1 VTSDFAALEDEFR
14 AATAELDSVIAQARV
29 DLARFERDNQPT
41 AAELRELQEVA
52 ESGDLG
58 FDMQELA
65 RRVDDG
71 TDSWP
76 AIFSGESPNSVLLQG
91 HLARMIEE
99 NREAARVAIEEDDE
113 FDPFPPPEDL

>member
-1 VTSDFAALEDEFR
+1 VTSDFSRLEDELR
-14 AATAELDSVIAQARV
+14 AATAELDGVIAQARV

-41 AAELRELQEVA
+41 AAELRALQEA
-52 ESGDLG
+52 AASGSLG

-71 TDSWP
+71 ADSWP

-91 HLARMIEE
+91 HLTRMIEE
-99 NREAARVAIEEDDE
+99 NREAARVAIEEDEE
-113 FDPFPPPEDL
+113 FEPFPSDEEL

>member
-14 AATAELDSVIAQARV
+14 AATAELDSVNAQARV
-29 DLARFERDNQPT
+29 DLARFEQDNQPT
-41 AAELRELQEVA
+41 AAELRELQEAA

-65 RRVDDG
+65 RRVDAG
-71 TDSWP
+71 EDSWP

-91 HLARMIEE
+91 HLTRMIEE
-99 NREAARVAIEEDDE
+99 NGEAARIAIEEDDD
-113 FDPFPPPEDL
+113 FDPFPPAEEL